1 VTEVTSDANTNL
13 VRAPGQYLRQ
23 HRLRLSLWIALGEGF
38 LVLVHIIPRL
48 AMYLLAALAL
58 VLWFGAARNYR
69 SPTARQA
76 AWVFAASQ
84 ALAVLV
90 PIVWDVTK
98 FVIAIAVVGAI
109 AVAALYFLFTERNK
123 P

>member
-1 VTEVTSDANTNL
+1 
-13 VRAPGQYLRQ
+13 VRAPGQYLRE

-38 LVLVHIIPRL
+38 LVLVHIIPKWG
-48 AMYLLAALAL
+48 MYLLAALAL
-58 VLWFGAARNYR
+58 VLWFAAARNYR
-69 SPTARQA
+69 SAMARQA
-76 AWVFAASQ
+76 SWVFAASQ

-90 PIVWDVTK
+90 PIVWALTK
-98 FVIAIAVVGAI
+98 FVIAIAVVGAL